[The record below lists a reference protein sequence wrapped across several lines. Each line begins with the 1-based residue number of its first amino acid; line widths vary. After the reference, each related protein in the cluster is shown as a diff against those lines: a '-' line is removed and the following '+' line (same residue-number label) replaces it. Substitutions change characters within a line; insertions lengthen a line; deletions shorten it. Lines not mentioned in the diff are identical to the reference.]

1 MADQSPDYKQLYL
14 EEQRRREEEQF
25 RRQAAEHAYEQEQ
38 RRREEEQRRR
48 EEEQRGRK
56 NAEQAR
62 DSAEARTRS
71 TTLPE
76 FLDACHVYLHSN
88 LVVQTDA
95 TLSTRGDPV
104 NAKNKP
110 RPERLRAWT
119 DFATQQE
126 GIWDVLMSSDFVTKQ
141 LFTSLHTLS
150 ESGQAVQ
157 QRKLGSEQDLHFFQ
171 RLTVDNPVSQII
183 REMYSDQ
190 SLRRKFGLRGAV
202 NFENHA
208 NTLSPEEGIEEAMQ
222 QLSVS
227 GHRRRRSPRLQAKAS
242 SSASSNPTDTTRNET
257 SRPSRA
263 RADQFCVYNTSDD
276 KRVAAFVIEYKAP
289 HKIPLGYIYEG
300 LDDMD
305 LDDVVQYRENESSR
319 DRFRRLM
326 AAVVTQAY
334 SYMIQIGVEYGC
346 VCTGEATVF
355 LRVPR
360 DPTTVY
366 YFLSVAKGD
375 VGDTTGWTQD
385 SDGPNRLHL
394 TAVGQMLAFTLQAM
408 TSPPRSQKW
417 RDDAFVQLKS
427 WEVLF
432 DELLDEIPSTEAPS
446 SEYRP
451 PRDPS
456 FLRMSPV
463 RLRRRLA
470 RARSPDSANDQSQ
483 QDPSDEEPDAD
494 TPSRQP
500 VRSHHSSFTQLESR
514 SASSLDSHRTG
525 QSGQYCTQKCLLGL
539 MKGGPLDQSCPN
551 VMKHGS
557 DRHRI
562 RVRTFL
568 QLIQQQLAKDLDS
581 NCEPIGIHGACGVP
595 FRVRLA
601 SHGYT
606 VVAKATPIWFTD
618 RLEWETAIYKRLRLI
633 QGMHVP
639 VCLGSIDM
647 EKPYRYEGIAEL
659 QCMMFLSYGGKR
671 LDKLLDKRTSKDKL
685 LIAEQLD
692 RSAKAIHNLGVLHTD
707 LELRNMLWD
716 EHRRQL
722 MVIDFE
728 RAQVH
733 RPRRILGDI
742 PANQKSTTKA
752 STNAAKAQRNGC
764 MFVREDNHAA
774 KELRRLR

>member
-1 MADQSPDYKQLYL
+1 MAEQTPDYKQLFF
-14 EEQRRREEEQF
+14 EEQRRREEEQH
-25 RRQAAEHAYEQEQ
+25 RRQAAEYAYQQEQ
-38 RRREEEQRRR
+38 FRREEEQRRR
-48 EEEQRGRK
+48 EEEQRRRED
-56 NAEQAR
+56 AEQAR
-62 DSAEARTRS
+62 EKAEASTRN
-71 TTLPE
+71 TTLPQ
-76 FLDACHVYLHSN
+76 FLDACHTYLHSN
-88 LVVQTDA
+88 LVVQPDA
-95 TLSTRGDPV
+95 TLSTQGDPA
-104 NAKNKP
+104 NAKNKS

-119 DFATQQE
+119 DFASQQE
-126 GIWDVLMSSDFVTKQ
+126 EIWDTLMGSDFVEKQ
-141 LFTSLHTLS
+141 LFHSLHALS
-150 ESGQAVQ
+150 VSEKTVQ

-171 RLTVDNPVSQII
+171 RLTVDDPVSQVI
-183 REMYSDQ
+183 REMYNDR

-202 NFENHA
+202 SFENHA

-222 QLSVS
+222 QLRYLALS
-227 GHRRRRSPRLQAKAS
+227 GE
-242 SSASSNPTDTTRNET
+242 DTARNET

-263 RADQFCVYNTSDD
+263 RADQFCVYNMSDD

-289 HKIPLGYIYEG
+289 HKIPLGFIYEG

-305 LDDVVQYRENESSR
+305 LDEVVQCRENESSR

-326 AAVVTQAY
+326 AAVITQAY

-346 VCTGEATVF
+346 VCTGEATIF
-355 LRVPR
+355 LRVPH

-366 YFLSVAKGD
+366 YFLSVAKGN
-375 VGDTTGWTQD
+375 VGDATGWAQD

-408 TSPPRSQKW
+408 KNPPRNQKW
-417 RDDAFVQLKS
+417 RDDAFARLGS
-427 WEVLF
+427 WEITF
-432 DELLDEIPSTEAPS
+432 DELLDEIPSEEAPS

-463 RLRRRLA
+463 RLRRRPA
-470 RARSPDSANDQSQ
+470 RLRSPDHGNTRSRPDS
-483 QDPSDEEPDAD
+483 SDEEPDVD

-500 VRSHHSSFTQLESR
+500 PRSHHTLHTQPASR
-514 SASSLDSHRTG
+514 SASSRDSRHTG
-525 QSGQYCTQKCLLGL
+525 QARRYCTQKCLLGL
-539 MKGGPLDQSCPN
+539 LKGGLLDQSCPN
-551 VMKHGS
+551 VKKHGS

-568 QLIQQQLAKDLDS
+568 KLIRQQLSKDLDS
-581 NCEPIGIHGACGVP
+581 NCDPIGIHGACGVP

-606 VVAKATPIWFTD
+606 VVAKATPIWFTK
-618 RLEWETAIYKRLRLI
+618 RLEQEAAIYKRLGPI
-633 QGMHVP
+633 QGTHVP
-639 VCLGSIDM
+639 VYLGSIDM
-647 EKPYRYEGIAEL
+647 EKPYRYEGIADLER
-659 QCMMFLSYGGKR
+659 MMFLSYGGKR
-671 LDKLLDKRTSKDKL
+671 LDKLLDDLTGTDKL

-692 RSAKAIHNLGVLHTD
+692 KSTKAIHSLRVLHTD

-716 EHRRQL
+716 KDRQQL

-733 RPRRILGDI
+733 QPRRILGDI

-752 STNAAKAQRNGC
+752 SKVAAKASGKVC
-764 MFVREDNHAA
+764 ALVREKNHAA